1 MLAVCVCVWTLG
13 VVFPKLP
20 KKAKTATATTTHNLG
35 ALPGLGALLHT
46 PANDGRATEVLQGT
60 PTPHAA
66 SV

>member
-1 MLAVCVCVWTLG
+1 MRAVCVCVWTLS
-13 VVFPKLP
+13 VVVAKLP
-20 KKAKTATATTTHNLG
+20 AIAKTATTTTTHNLG

-46 PANDGRATEVLQGT
+46 PTNDGRATEVHQGT